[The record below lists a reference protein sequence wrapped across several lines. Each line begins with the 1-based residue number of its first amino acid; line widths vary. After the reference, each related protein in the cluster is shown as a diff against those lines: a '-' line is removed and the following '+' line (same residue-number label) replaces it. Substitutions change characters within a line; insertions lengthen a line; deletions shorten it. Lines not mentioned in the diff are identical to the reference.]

1 MTPETGPNPAPKAG
15 FRVLVVEDND
25 DVRDLITENLRE
37 LGHRSVPA
45 RDSAEAL
52 AAVGEQAIDV
62 LLTDVALPDGSGIA
76 LAGTIAARFPRIP
89 IIVSSGY
96 GDTLRSSRIESAIK
110 PDVLTL
116 PKPFDIEQLRAV
128 LERAEEQLRR

>member
-1 MTPETGPNPAPKAG
+1 MTPETNSSDGSSS
-15 FRVLVVEDND
+15 FSVLVVEDND
-25 DVRDLITENLRE
+25 DLRELIEENLRE
-37 LGHRSVPA
+37 LGHRSIAV

-52 AAVGEQAIDV
+52 AAVGEEIDV

-128 LERAEEQLRR
+128 LQRAEAQLRR

>member
-1 MTPETGPNPAPKAG
+1 MTPEPGPG
-15 FRVLVVEDND
+15 GRTDSSFSVLVVEDND
-25 DVRDLITENLRE
+25 DVRELISENLRE

-45 RDSAEAL
+45 RDRAEAL
-52 AAVGEQAIDV
+52 AACGEQSIDV

-76 LAGTIAARFPRIP
+76 LAGTLAARFPRMP
-89 IIVSSGY
+89 IIVASGY
-96 GDTLRSSRIESAIK
+96 GETLRGSRIESAIR

-128 LERAEEQLRR
+128 LERARHQLGR

>member
-1 MTPETGPNPAPKAG
+1 MTPDTNPG
-15 FRVLVVEDND
+15 NGSSSFSVLVVEDND
-25 DVRDLITENLRE
+25 DLRELIAENLRE
-37 LGHRSVPA
+37 LGHRSIAV
-45 RDSAEAL
+45 RGSAEAL
-52 AAVGEQAIDV
+52 AAVDEQVDV

-76 LAGTIAARFPRIP
+76 LAGAIAARFPRLP

-96 GDTLRSSRIESAIK
+96 GDTMRSSRIESAIK

-128 LERAEEQLRR
+128 LERAKAQLRR

>member
-1 MTPETGPNPAPKAG
+1 MTPETNPSDG
-15 FRVLVVEDND
+15 SSCFSVLVVEDND
-25 DVRDLITENLRE
+25 DLRELIAENLRE
-37 LGHRSVPA
+37 LGHRSIAV

-52 AAVGEQAIDV
+52 AAVGEEIDV

-89 IIVSSGY
+89 IIISSGY

-128 LERAEEQLRR
+128 LQRAEAQLRR